1 MIKFIIGNNAS
12 GKTLYLDNC
21 IDIELENISK
31 SGLQFITNLRN
42 GNYSNRSYDKE
53 RIHILKELTQCTEI
67 DITSALLSF
76 IGSPVR
82 LSEDFIKLMTL
93 MCKESKRA
101 YIDEPEQG
109 LSIYELNLFCSFLD
123 YAGRTYEELV
133 IVTHSE
139 LLIQTDDKELFT
151 PIMDEKTADLQMI
164 QIDEE
169 NKFEVID

>member
-21 IDIELENISK
+21 IDIELENVSKQGIEFIS
-31 SGLQFITNLRN
+31 NLRN
-42 GNYSNRSYDKE
+42 GNYSNRLYNKE
-53 RIHILKELTQCTEI
+53 RLNILEEITQCKEI
-67 DITSALLSF
+67 DTTSSLLSF
-76 IGSPVR
+76 IESPVR

-93 MCKESKRA
+93 MCKECKRA

-109 LSIYELNLFCSFLD
+109 LSVYELNLFCSFLD

-139 LLIQTDDKELFT
+139 LLIQTDEKEMFT
-151 PIMDEKTADLQMI
+151 PIMDEKTADIQMI
-164 QIDEE
+164 QVDEE